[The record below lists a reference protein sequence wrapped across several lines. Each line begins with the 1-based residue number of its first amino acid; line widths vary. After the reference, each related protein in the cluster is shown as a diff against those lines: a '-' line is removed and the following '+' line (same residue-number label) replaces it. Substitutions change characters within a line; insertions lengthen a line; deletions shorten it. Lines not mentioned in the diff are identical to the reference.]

1 MKSLIEAGRT
11 WASEPDTGERG
22 IWKSTMA
29 AASKTLEAASRMQQA
44 VGQTLKLQHKIRALR
59 DELHKAEA
67 ERDMYRDLHARTVD
81 ELNRALDLSPAE
93 WKRVRVESEALQI
106 RHRAYKLLVQHYART
121 AATIEPAVFA
131 EQRSRVQQH
140 ILFQRRKGI
149 PISQIQVEDIAFL
162 LR

>member
-1 MKSLIEAGRT
+1 MKTLIESGRAWT
-11 WASEPDTGERG
+11 SESDTAERG

-81 ELNRALDLSPAE
+81 ELQHALDLSPAE
-93 WKRVRVESEALQI
+93 WKRVRAETETLQI
-106 RHRAYKLLVQHYART
+106 RHRAYKLLVQHYARAGT
-121 AATIEPAVFA
+121 PIDAAVFA

-149 PISQIQVEDIAFL
+149 PVSQIQVEDIAFL